1 MKTTTK
7 KAKPK
12 KAASELGRN
21 RTRTQR
27 MDAKVKNPGGRPS
40 VFDDAAPKLIAA
52 IRDGNTYACA
62 SGCARISY
70 GTFNCWMKEGEQDI
84 EQGVETKF
92 SKFFHDVKEAEKA
105 CELEVLGYWKKEMP
119 GNWKAC
125 QEYLARRHYSEWGSK
140 DKVDVTSN
148 GESIGKPVFLP
159 MKKYND
165 EKEA

>member
-12 KAASELGRN
+12 KAVSELGVTR
-21 RTRTQR
+21 RRTQR
-27 MDAKVKNPGGRPS
+27 TDILPKNPGGRPS
-40 VFDDAAPKLIAA
+40 SFDSAAPKIVAA
-52 IRDGNTYACA
+52 IREGNTYACA
-62 SGCARISY
+62 SGCARITY
-70 GTFNCWMKEGEQDI
+70 HTFNEWMKQGEQDLI
-84 EQGVETKF
+84 DDLETKF
-92 SKFFHDVKEAEKA
+92 AKFYHDVKEAEKA

-159 MKKYND
+159 MKKNND